1 MSAATA
7 KRLNP
12 SGPSTTSRVAA
23 GVVAGAVIV
32 GGAGTALAAQKNVTI
47 DANGEATQIKTF
59 SGNVEGALQAA
70 GVQVGAQDLV
80 YPAPGDALANGDTVT
95 VRTAKPVAV
104 VVDGVAQRL
113 TSTAATVGDLMEE
126 AGIHADAATDADRTA
141 PVTEGLSV
149 DVTTPKVVAITDGG
163 NTTFTTAPAKTVG
176 ALLSALGVAV
186 DSDDRVNHPLDAPV
200 TANMEI
206 VIDRVEVK
214 RSSEVVAVE
223 VTPMYVEDPNL
234 DAGAEEVREEGV
246 QGESV
251 IYYRTTYVNG
261 KVETEETLREE
272 EIRAPKPAVIARGTK
287 QAAPAAPAAP
297 SAPAVAGGSVW
308 DAIAA
313 CESGG
318 NWAINT
324 GNGYYGGLQFS
335 ASTWAAYGG
344 TQYAPTA
351 NLATREQQI
360 AIAQRTQAAQ
370 GWGAWPACTSAL
382 GIR

>member
-1 MSAATA
+1 MSRQI
-7 KRLNP
+7 KRIN
-12 SGPSTTSRVAA
+12 PSTTSMPKRVAA

-47 DANGEATQIKTF
+47 DVNGEATHIKTF

-80 YPAPGDALANGDTVT
+80 YPAPADALANGDTVT

-104 VVDGVAQRL
+104 VIDGVTQRL
-113 TSTAATVGDLMEE
+113 TSTAATVGELMEE
-126 AGIHADAATDADRTA
+126 AGIDAAAATDIDRA
-141 PVTEGLSV
+141 QRVTEGLSI
-149 DVTTPKVVAITDGG
+149 DVTTPKVVAITDAGHT
-163 NTTFTTAPAKTVG
+163 NFTTETAKTVG
-176 ALLSALGVAV
+176 ALLAARGIAV

-200 TANMEI
+200 TPNMDI

-214 RSSEVVAVE
+214 RTSEIVAVE
-223 VTPMYVEDPNL
+223 VAPNYVDDPNL
-234 DAGAEEVREEGV
+234 EAGTEELREEGAL
-246 QGESV
+246 GETV
-251 IYYRTTYVNG
+251 FYYRTTYVNG
-261 KVETEETLREE
+261 EVENQETVGEQE
-272 EIRAPKPAVIARGTK
+272 TRAPKAATIARGTK
-287 QAAPAAPAAP
+287 QSAP

-308 DAIAA
+308 DALAA

-360 AIAQRTQAAQ
+360 AIAQRTQASQ
-370 GWGAWPACTSAL
+370 GWGAWPACTAAL